1 MLTVQ
6 AMIHGQDAGAALRK
20 PDKTGGVG
28 LVPALRGNKAKRKS
42 GKKKKDAA
50 AGGDDTIGD
59 IFVEVPQEATPRG
72 VPEPGSVVAREW
84 LLLKNTD
91 VPEEQRS
98 PPTKITKERRSSC
111 GGRPG
116 QDPASPPSLVPIRR
130 KDSRPAKSNR
140 TKDANGNRI
149 GKGLRGWGG
158 GGSGGQEN
166 APTEV
171 HEEVAVRTHRSAA
184 LEEREEAPRPGD
196 VTLIRVQ
203 PPPDGGSEAPGT
215 DSPSRIP
222 RKGSLHFTPEVIFEE
237 GKEKQSGA
245 SVSPGVKRHSSSRST
260 GSEGSTLRRR
270 RRGTA
275 RSSASTQTPT
285 GSHSELADCTIPSD
299 KRASVRTHEAP
310 PAQPEEPPPRKDLT
324 GSIPGASLL
333 LKLVMPR
340 EKRSSKH
347 SGGSPPH
354 EGAQQGTHQGS
365 TTSHGRSPSSPPVP
379 WFWPPLRH
387 IEAMTSLHSVFP
399 GAKGPPPPPSPRC
412 QGVAA
417 GGGEAEAPGGMAMF
431 PGDVVPF
438 PPRAAPPVPR
448 QVQGD
453 QLSLSSLNSSLA
465 GHTYEQVNFVIEPP
479 ICEYREHEYE
489 LSKSV
494 SEDIHSYHIDK
505 EEVMPKESYFVP
517 RRSSDSRVAEV
528 AERRTRRAS
537 RRKRKK
543 SRCAATITDESLV
556 GECYPG
562 GLLCPE
568 NQASP
573 GTQRLVHSDDDES
586 GVLSSPATPPFSPVV
601 SVAHRDLRWS
611 STTCSSSSSALG
623 ERHVATLEKP
633 MTLVSETTLEL
644 GRSPSVSPPLP
655 ECVTG
660 LGPPL
665 DPAAPTRDAAFIHRL
680 LTLVK
685 EDDSQSSGSGGPAP
699 PETRHNIRRRG
710 VYVPADTESD
720 TGVTS
725 EPEPSRGARIT
736 PSPDPRSEGDI
747 RWPRR
752 TSLATSVP
760 ERRLC
765 PLHGAS
771 SPRQASLAAASQR
784 RRLRRA
790 SLPVP
795 VPQEPRPSFFQR
807 LRRSLRRS
815 RNVEPLIAELP
826 SPADVL
832 GTEDVVPAAAS
843 EDPLPPPGVACSCPD
858 PVEEFRRF
866 RPRLGSVVTVGSSDE
881 DDKRPHPPTP
891 QVTHFAPPTCSSAS
905 NGHLLSCLFSGFCF
919 SLSSK
924 VIICRRIAAAL
935 PHSPHGTARLAASTG
950 RLLASWLHQA
960 GKITGHRDV
969 PWLGVAAPWERRRPG
984 RSAATPTSPRL
995 PRPPGGIIVF
1005 LIDECVIIAGN
1016 YGPAPALIHAATPR
1030 HAHALPRDWPP

>member
-20 PDKTGGVG
+20 PDKSGGVG
-28 LVPALRGNKAKRKS
+28 LGPALRGNKSKRKS
-42 GKKKKDAA
+42 GKKKRDAA

-59 IFVEVPQEATPRG
+59 IFVDVPQEAAPREM
-72 VPEPGSVVAREW
+72 PEPGSVVAREW

-91 VPEEQRS
+91 VQEKQRS

-111 GGRPG
+111 GGGRPG
-116 QDPASPPSLVPIRR
+116 QDPASPPSLVPVRR
-130 KDSRPAKSNR
+130 KDSRPTKSNR

-149 GKGLRGWGG
+149 GKGLRSW

-166 APTEV
+166 APAEV
-171 HEEVAVRTHRSAA
+171 HEEVAARTHRSAA

-196 VTLIRVQ
+196 VTLIRVL
-203 PPPDGGSEAPGT
+203 PPPEGGSEAPGV

-285 GSHSELADCTIPSD
+285 GSHSELADCTIPPD
-299 KRASVRTHEAP
+299 KRASVKNHEAP

-354 EGAQQGTHQGS
+354 EGVHQGS
-365 TTSHGRSPSSPPVP
+365 APSHGRNPSSPPLP

-399 GAKGPPPPPSPRC
+399 GAKGPPPQPTPRC
-412 QGVAA
+412 HGMAA

-431 PGDVVPF
+431 PADVVPF

-448 QVQGD
+448 PVQGD

-465 GHTYEQVNFVIEPP
+465 GHTYEQVNFVIEPA

-505 EEVMPKESYFVP
+505 EDVMPKDSYFVP

-528 AERRTRRAS
+528 ADRRTRRTS

-562 GLLCPE
+562 GLLSPE
-568 NQASP
+568 EQVP
-573 GTQRLVHSDDDES
+573 PDTQRLVHSDDDEL

-655 ECVTG
+655 ECVAG
-660 LGPPL
+660 LGPPQ
-665 DPAAPTRDAAFIHRL
+665 DPVAPARDAAFIHRL

-685 EDDSQSSGSGGPAP
+685 EDDSQSSGSGAPAP
-699 PETRHNIRRRG
+699 PETRQNIRRRG
-710 VYVPADTESD
+710 VYVSADTESD

-725 EPEPSRGARIT
+725 EPEPSRGPRVT

-765 PLHGAS
+765 PVHGAS
-771 SPRQASLAAASQR
+771 SPHQASLAAASQR

-832 GTEDVVPAAAS
+832 GAEDIVPAAAS
-843 EDPLPPPGVACSCPD
+843 EDPLPPSGVTCCCPD

-881 DDKRPHPPTP
+881 DDRRPHPPTP
-891 QVTHFAPPTCSSAS
+891 QVTNTPCAA
-905 NGHLLSCLFSGFCF
+905 HLFLDLYWSPSFMFIFCF
-919 SLSSK
+919 VLSFFLTSDYLAPHRFSRASLPT
-924 VIICRRIAAAL
+924 R
-935 PHSPHGTARLAASTG
+935 HSHGGGERQAPRGILAASGGEITG
-950 RLLASWLHQA
+950 R
-960 GKITGHRDV
+960 RDV
-969 PWLGVAAPWERRRPG
+969 PWL
-984 RSAATPTSPRL
+984 
-995 PRPPGGIIVF
+995 
-1005 LIDECVIIAGN
+1005 
-1016 YGPAPALIHAATPR
+1016 
-1030 HAHALPRDWPP
+1030 

>member
-1 MLTVQ
+1 MGTDMLTVQ

-20 PDKTGGVG
+20 PDKSSGVG
-28 LVPALRGNKAKRKS
+28 AGSGLRGNKGKRKS
-42 GKKKKDAA
+42 ARKKKDAA

-59 IFVEVPQEATPRG
+59 IFIDVPQEAAPRR

-84 LLLKNTD
+84 LLLKNT
-91 VPEEQRS
+91 ELQESRS
-98 PPTKITKERRSSC
+98 PPNKASRERGSSFS
-111 GGRPG
+111 GRPH
-116 QDPASPPSLVPIRR
+116 QDPVPPPSQVPVRR

-149 GKGLRGWGG
+149 GKSLRGCGG
-158 GGSGGQEN
+158 GGGCGGVQEN
-166 APTEV
+166 THVEA
-171 HEEVAVRTHRSAA
+171 HEEVVAWTQRSAA
-184 LEEREEAPRPGD
+184 SEEREEAPRVSD

-203 PPPDGGSEAPGT
+203 PPPDPAGEAPST

-222 RKGSLHFTPEVIFEE
+222 RKGSLHFTPEVTFEE
-237 GKEKQSGA
+237 GKEKRSGT

-275 RSSASTQTPT
+275 RSSAATQTPT
-285 GSHSELADCTIPSD
+285 GSHSELPDCTIPPD
-299 KRASVRTHEAP
+299 KRTSFRTHEAP
-310 PAQPEEPPPRKDLT
+310 PSQAEEPPPRKDLT

-347 SGGSPPH
+347 SGGSPTR
-354 EGAQQGTHQGS
+354 EGTQHGS
-365 TTSHGRSPSSPPVP
+365 VPSTGRSPSSPPMP

-399 GAKGPPPPPSPRC
+399 ATKGPPPQPSPGC

-431 PGDVVPF
+431 PGDIVPF

-453 QLSLSSLNSSLA
+453 QLSISSLNSSLA

-479 ICEYREHEYE
+479 ICEYRENEYE

-505 EEVMPKESYFVP
+505 EDVMPKESYFVP

-528 AERRTRRAS
+528 VERARTRRTS

-556 GECYPG
+556 GDFHPEA
-562 GLLCPE
+562 LLCPQE
-568 NQASP
+568 QVLKSNRPLSQ
-573 GTQRLVHSDDDES
+573 SDEDEV
-586 GVLSSPATPPFSPVV
+586 GVLSAQATPPLSPAV
-601 SVAHRDLRWS
+601 SLAHRDLQWS
-611 STTCSSSSSALG
+611 STTCSSSSSAFG
-623 ERHVATLEKP
+623 ERHIATLEKP
-633 MTLVSETTLEL
+633 IILVSETTLEL

-655 ECVTG
+655 ECPTG
-660 LGPPL
+660 DVSPQTRS
-665 DPAAPTRDAAFIHRL
+665 APVATKDAAFIHRL

-685 EDDSQSSGSGGPAP
+685 EDGAQSSESSGPGPP
-699 PETRHNIRRRG
+699 DTRHNTRRRG
-710 VYVPADTESD
+710 VYVPVDTESD

-725 EPEPSRGARIT
+725 EPEPSRGPRVT

-747 RWPRR
+747 QWPRR
-752 TSLATSVP
+752 TSLASSLGD
-760 ERRLC
+760 RRLC
-765 PLHGAS
+765 PVHGAS
-771 SPRQASLAAASQR
+771 SPHQASLAAASQR

-795 VPQEPRPSFFQR
+795 VAPEPRPSFFQR

-815 RNVEPLIAELP
+815 RNIEPLIAELP
-826 SPADVL
+826 SPADELSV
-832 GTEDVVPAAAS
+832 ENVVPATGS

-881 DDKRPHPPTP
+881 DDRRPRPPTP
-891 QVTHFAPPTCSSAS
+891 QVTPSRRPPVPLPLMVAFQHVYFSFLLSFFFTSNYLPPPEPPTSPS
-905 NGHLLSCLFSGFCF
+905 
-919 SLSSK
+919 
-924 VIICRRIAAAL
+924 
-935 PHSPHGTARLAASTG
+935 SPHGTVRSVSEIRRRAHGLLVAS
-950 RLLASWLHQA
+950 SS
-960 GKITGHRDV
+960 KITGRGGGSSD
-969 PWLGVAAPWERRRPG
+969 ASEAPRR
-984 RSAATPTSPRL
+984 SPRQGFRD
-995 PRPPGGIIVF
+995 PTG
-1005 LIDECVIIAGN
+1005 
-1016 YGPAPALIHAATPR
+1016 ALFC
-1030 HAHALPRDWPP
+1030 L